1 MDAPRGDGTSSC
13 RGDSPSSWV
22 AALLFRRGDQHALGG
37 TKQLLHLG
45 MRKEGCPYCHCAPR
59 GRATAPSSPSGLGP
73 YTGGR
78 QGRGYR
84 RGPTQLRV
92 PPHTIPCLLP
102 APLAL
107 CARRG
112 RGRIPA
118 SPWGSSSQGR
128 CFCRVK
134 VSVGFVLSPAGDKW
148 CSALRVCAGFGGLLR
163 PGRVLRL
170 LRSVVGQ
177 GSAVCLGL
185 GAPCP
190 CVPGGGRPH
199 TTTALA
205 APGSPEMW
213 ALEPLTFSLWDY
225 GVFGLMLLISTG
237 IGLFHGL
244 SKGGQKTSEDFFMG
258 GRRMAAVPVGLS
270 LSASFMSAIQVL
282 GVPAE
287 AYRYGSKF
295 LWMCLGQLLNT
306 LLTAY
311 LFLPVFYRLGL
322 TSTYEYLERRFGRSV
337 RLCGTL
343 QYVVATTLYTGIVI
357 YAPALILNQV
367 TGLDIW
373 ASLLSTGA
381 ICTFYT
387 TIVFV
392 MLSGFLA
399 VIIRG
404 LLLVGGP
411 SRALAIATNGSRV
424 NLGDFDFDPR
434 SRYTFW
440 TFLLGGTLVWLS
452 MYGVNQAQVQRYVA
466 CKSEREARIA
476 LLVNQVGLFC
486 IVSSAVACGLVMFVL
501 YKDCD
506 PLLAGHISAPDQYM
520 PYLVLD
526 IFQTSPGVPGL
537 FLACAYSGTL
547 STASTSIN
555 AMAAV
560 TVEDL
565 VKPRLPTLS
574 PRRLMLI
581 SKGLSLFYGTACITV
596 AALAS
601 LLGGG
606 VLQGSFTVM
615 GVIGGPLL
623 GAFVLGMFVPACNT
637 ATPLLALQG
646 VFGGLS
652 VGLTL
657 SLWVAVGGSLYPAP
671 ANIAGVLPASGAHCP
686 LYNHTASTNHTL
698 LMGPLPPQHPSREP
712 ARPPIVGDFYAISYL
727 YYGALGTLSTVL
739 AGVLLSYLAGPT
751 KRAQLPPGVLWWDIT
766 KQTSSVSPAGGT
778 APSGGCP
785 TKVCRDP
792 QGGPCPEA
800 PPVLLAR
807 PPPQHRGVT
816 EQLLQE
822 SHV

>member
-1 MDAPRGDGTSSC
+1 MRFSTGPPSRLACLMLTSAMSGKSQKCWWLC
-13 RGDSPSSWV
+13 RDT
-22 AALLFRRGDQHALGG
+22 R
-37 TKQLLHLG
+37 
-45 MRKEGCPYCHCAPR
+45 GCPTSAAAP
-59 GRATAPSSPSGLGP
+59 GD
-73 YTGGR
+73 
-78 QGRGYR
+78 
-84 RGPTQLRV
+84 
-92 PPHTIPCLLP
+92 P
-102 APLAL
+102 AVCRHVDGDVGVGAACMEAL
-107 CARRG
+107 
-112 RGRIPA
+112 
-118 SPWGSSSQGR
+118 
-128 CFCRVK
+128 
-134 VSVGFVLSPAGDKW
+134 LSPATPQPFQVQQCRCPWTHRDPR
-148 CSALRVCAGFGGLLR
+148 ALSHPQVLVPVCR
-163 PGRVLRL
+163 
-170 LRSVVGQ
+170 
-177 GSAVCLGL
+177 
-185 GAPCP
+185 
-190 CVPGGGRPH
+190 GGRPH
-199 TTTALA
+199 TTTMLA
-205 APGSPEMW
+205 PPGSLEVRAP
-213 ALEPLTFSLWDY
+213 EPLTFSLWDY

-343 QYVVATTLYTGIVI
+343 QYVMATTLYTGIVI

-387 TIVFV
+387 TIGGMKAVIWTDVFQVFV

-411 SRALAIATNGSRV
+411 TRALAIATNGSRV
-424 NLGDFDFDPR
+424 NFGDFDFDPR

-581 SKGLSLFYGTACITV
+581 SKGLSLFYGIACITV

-637 ATPLLALQG
+637 AWVAASTRPLPTLLVSCLPLEPTAHSTTALPAPTTHCCWDHCPPSAPAQSLQG
-646 VFGGLS
+646 LPWWVTSMPSPICTTGHWGRSPLCWQGCCSATWQGPPSEHSCPQECFGGTS
-652 VGLTL
+652 
-657 SLWVAVGGSLYPAP
+657 
-671 ANIAGVLPASGAHCP
+671 
-686 LYNHTASTNHTL
+686 
-698 LMGPLPPQHPSREP
+698 PSRHPLCPQLGARRLQGGVPPRSGETIREGRVPKPPRCCWGWECRHEAPPSTAGSPSSCCRKATCRDGAEGDAGEGYGQRCPP
-712 ARPPIVGDFYAISYL
+712 AV
-727 YYGALGTLSTVL
+727 
-739 AGVLLSYLAGPT
+739 
-751 KRAQLPPGVLWWDIT
+751 
-766 KQTSSVSPAGGT
+766 SVSPLWEGPINEAWAPWDTASVCHCVGVGTGG
-778 APSGGCP
+778 GG
-785 TKVCRDP
+785 VRVW
-792 QGGPCPEA
+792 GGHNEEVRA
-800 PPVLLAR
+800 A
-807 PPPQHRGVT
+807 
-816 EQLLQE
+816 
-822 SHV
+822 

>member
-1 MDAPRGDGTSSC
+1 
-13 RGDSPSSWV
+13 
-22 AALLFRRGDQHALGG
+22 
-37 TKQLLHLG
+37 
-45 MRKEGCPYCHCAPR
+45 CP
-59 GRATAPSSPSGLGP
+59 
-73 YTGGR
+73 
-78 QGRGYR
+78 
-84 RGPTQLRV
+84 V
-92 PPHTIPCLLP
+92 PP
-102 APLAL
+102 A
-107 CARRG
+107 
-112 RGRIPA
+112 
-118 SPWGSSSQGR
+118 
-128 CFCRVK
+128 
-134 VSVGFVLSPAGDKW
+134 
-148 CSALRVCAGFGGLLR
+148 
-163 PGRVLRL
+163 
-170 LRSVVGQ
+170 
-177 GSAVCLGL
+177 
-185 GAPCP
+185 
-190 CVPGGGRPH
+190 
-199 TTTALA
+199 
-205 APGSPEMW
+205 
-213 ALEPLTFSLWDY
+213 EPLTFSLWDY

-244 SKGGQKTSEDFFMG
+244 AKGGQKTSEDFFMG

-311 LFLPVFYRLGL
+311 LFLPVFYRLRL

-343 QYVVATTLYTGIVI
+343 QYVATLYTGIVI

-387 TIVFV
+387 TIGGMKAVIWTDVFQVFV

-411 SRALAIATNGSRV
+411 ARALAIATNGSRV
-424 NLGDFDFDPR
+424 NFGDFDLDPR

-623 GAFVLGMFVPACNT
+623 GAFMLGMFVPACNT
-637 ATPLLALQG
+637 G
-646 VFGGLS
+646 VFGGLG

-671 ANIAGVLPASGAHCP
+671 ADVAGVLPASGARCP
-686 LYNHTASTNHTL
+686 LYNRTAGTNHTL
-698 LMGPLPPQHPSREP
+698 L
-712 ARPPIVGDFYAISYL
+712 PPIVGDFYAISYL

-739 AGVLLSYLAGPT
+739 AGVLLSYLAGEPMGVHLEGG
-751 KRAQLPPGVLWWDIT
+751 LPH
-766 KQTSSVSPAGGT
+766 T
-778 APSGGCP
+778 APSHPAVPPLQGPPSGHSCPQECFGGTSPSRHPLCP
-785 TKVCRDP
+785 HP
-792 QGGPCPEA
+792 G
-800 PPVLLAR
+800 AR
-807 PPPQHRGVT
+807 R
-816 EQLLQE
+816 LQE
-822 SHV
+822 GVPPR